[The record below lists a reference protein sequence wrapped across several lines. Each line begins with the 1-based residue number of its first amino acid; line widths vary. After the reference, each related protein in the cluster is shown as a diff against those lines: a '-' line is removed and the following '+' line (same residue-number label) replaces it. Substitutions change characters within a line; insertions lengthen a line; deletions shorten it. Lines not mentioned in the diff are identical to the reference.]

1 MAICD
6 FCGKE
11 MEGASSCI
19 VSHIRIGGADYTPL
33 PYKRKKETVFTK
45 GEPLQ
50 RCPECNIL
58 PGGFHHVGCVLEL
71 CPKCGEK
78 WVYCRCAGL
87 KVRIDVHTGKKCNII
102 PFKNKD
108 RLQKSK

>member
-11 MEGASSCI
+11 MEGASSCME
-19 VSHIRIGGADYTPL
+19 SHIRIEDTDYAPL
-33 PYKRKKETVFTK
+33 PYKKRKETVFTK
-45 GEPLQ
+45 GGPLR

-58 PGGFHHVGCVLEL
+58 PGGFHHVGCVFEL

-87 KVRIDVHTGKKCNII
+87 KVRIDVHTGKKYNII
-102 PFKNKD
+102 PFKK
-108 RLQKSK
+108 